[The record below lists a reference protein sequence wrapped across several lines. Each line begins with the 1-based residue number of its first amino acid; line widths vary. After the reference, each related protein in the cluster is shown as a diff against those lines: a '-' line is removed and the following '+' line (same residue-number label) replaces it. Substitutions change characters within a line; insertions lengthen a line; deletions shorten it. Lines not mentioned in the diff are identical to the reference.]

1 MKRIVLAVRPVLVLL
16 VCTLGLVAQEAAVTH
31 APDGRA
37 PQFVMALIFPPKPGA
52 PFMANA
58 RMVAVQILPDK
69 STVTMHSERA
79 VARDNDG
86 RIFEERRQFM
96 PGSGPEASRL
106 LAVDYM
112 DPQAHTQHRCFP
124 GPNYCA
130 IYDYFFGTPRM
141 MPVGLQADKTTYLTR
156 EQFGT
161 ETVAGVEAQHSR
173 ETFTLYMESVGNS
186 RTILRIVDYW
196 YSPELGINVQVK
208 RHDPRDGDQTLWLTD
223 LTQSAPDPAT
233 FNLPEGYR
241 MVDLTHTGA
250 APGPVITRWRPPAKT
265 LTPAPTQ

>member
-1 MKRIVLAVRPVLVLL
+1 MKRIVLVVRLVLAL
-16 VCTLGLVAQEAAVTH
+16 LACTLGLVSQEAAPTH

-37 PQFVMALIFPPKPGA
+37 PQLIMPITFPPRPGA
-52 PFMANA
+52 PFMAIA
-58 RMVAVQILPDK
+58 RMVSVQILPDG
-69 STVTMHSERA
+69 STVTRHSERA

-86 RIFEERRQFM
+86 RIFEERREFM
-96 PGSGPEASRL
+96 PGSGPEVSRVW
-106 LAVDYM
+106 AVDYM
-112 DPQAHTQHRCFP
+112 DPQAHTQHRCYP
-124 GPNYCA
+124 MSNYCE
-130 IYDYFFGTPRM
+130 IYDYYFGMPRM
-141 MPVGLQADKTTYLTR
+141 MPAGLQADKTTYLTR
-156 EQFGT
+156 ELFGT
-161 ETVAGVEAQHSR
+161 ETVAGLEALHSR

-250 APGPVITRWRPPAKT
+250 VPGPVITRWRPPART
-265 LTPAPTQ
+265 PTQAPPQ